1 LVETNLNLEDQVQI
15 TKEAEKLANTSQAMF
30 SAIAKNFPKGII
42 VVVNENFEIIYIEGA
57 ELHKI
62 GLSKVVTTGV
72 KLSEITAFSDKRKSR
87 IKSDILRTLNGEHLS
102 FQVTFNNNT
111 YSVNSTPL
119 FDENETIKHA
129 LFVYSDISEQKRVE
143 LEILNSLRK
152 EQELNELKSRF
163 ISMASH
169 EFRTPLSAIL
179 SSAILI
185 EKQNEPGKEAKRER
199 YVSMIRNNVKNLV
212 VILNDFLSL
221 GKLEEGKVLA
231 QSENFELIN
240 FLKSLI
246 EEIEVNTKD
255 GQTIKIS
262 TNAATIEVYLDP
274 KLIRHIVT
282 NLVSN
287 AIKYSSSNDKIII
300 NIKENTDQ
308 LTLEVVD
315 YGIGIPLD
323 EQKNLFNRFFRAK
336 NATNIQGTGLG
347 LYIVKQYIELI
358 GGNIS
363 FSSVLN
369 EGTIFTVNL
378 PMNHTK
384 NEKNIIDR
392 G

>member
-1 LVETNLNLEDQVQI
+1 ML
-15 TKEAEKLANTSQAMF
+15 KPTSW
-30 SAIAKNFPKGII
+30 
-42 VVVNENFEIIYIEGA
+42 
-57 ELHKI
+57 
-62 GLSKVVTTGV
+62 
-72 KLSEITAFSDKRKSR
+72 
-87 IKSDILRTLNGEHLS
+87 
-102 FQVTFNNNT
+102 
-111 YSVNSTPL
+111 
-119 FDENETIKHA
+119 
-129 LFVYSDISEQKRVE
+129 
-143 LEILNSLRK
+143 
-152 EQELNELKSRF
+152 
-163 ISMASH
+163 
-169 EFRTPLSAIL
+169 
-179 SSAILI
+179 
-185 EKQNEPGKEAKRER
+185 
-199 YVSMIRNNVKNLV
+199 
-212 VILNDFLSL
+212 
-221 GKLEEGKVLA
+221 
-231 QSENFELIN
+231 IN

-392 G
+392 GQ